1 MVLGI
6 ACSLTCKESSYFWG
20 RGKAGSS
27 ISQLPP
33 PREGVRKL
41 DISQDFSPT
50 LLNLGGGCAGRGEQ
64 WRKELTR
71 EINTWFDTRVQVWKR
86 WFIFGAW

>member
-50 LLNLGGGCAGRGEQ
+50 LLNLGGGCWEGGTVE
-64 WRKELTR
+64 
-71 EINTWFDTRVQVWKR
+71 KR
-86 WFIFGAW
+86 TDKRNQHMV